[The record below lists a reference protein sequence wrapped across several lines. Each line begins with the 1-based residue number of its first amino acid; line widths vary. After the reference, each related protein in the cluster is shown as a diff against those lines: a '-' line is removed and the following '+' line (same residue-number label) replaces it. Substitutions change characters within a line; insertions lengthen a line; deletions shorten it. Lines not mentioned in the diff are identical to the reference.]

1 MSRQIHCTSATRR
14 GRMRKAE
21 QFFLAAETIAEI
33 LGQHDDSDIS
43 DAYVTLCVHAGVA
56 VSDVAC
62 CKRLGVHS
70 KGQDHA
76 AAIGLLSQVDRKA
89 GEQLGVLLD
98 MKEKAGY
105 SARPV
110 SGTDRK
116 KAVRAATALVEL
128 ARDLQRSSCQ
138 GLLLHLN
145 AITRGSSLRLS
156 LYPPAVLIL
165 GVVASHPLHV
175 PASTTSSES
184 PRNLPPIVRDDRLGL
199 SETAGSNRPRWLPA
213 LGGPGP

>member
-33 LGQHDDSDIS
+33 LDQHDDSDIS

-76 AAIGLLSQVDRKA
+76 AAIGLLGQVDRKA

-128 ARDLQRSSCQ
+128 AGSPTVELPGTSASSQRNHTG
-138 GLLLHLN
+138 GLRSGCRS
-145 AITRGSSLRLS
+145 TRLPSF
-156 LYPPAVLIL
+156 L
-165 GVVASHPLHV
+165 GVVASRPLHV

-184 PRNLPPIVRDDRLGL
+184 PRNLPPIVRDGRLGL